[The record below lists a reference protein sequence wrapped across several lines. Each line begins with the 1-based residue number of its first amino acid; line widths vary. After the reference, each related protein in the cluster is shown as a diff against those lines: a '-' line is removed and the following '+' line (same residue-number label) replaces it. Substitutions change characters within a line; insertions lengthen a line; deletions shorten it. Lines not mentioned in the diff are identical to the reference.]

1 MSPHYPED
9 RFYHL
14 DALWLQTLGDDEALV
29 GVNHHAQTSLGT
41 IMYVDLPR
49 IGSTLRQGAAF
60 GTIESS
66 KAVSD
71 LIAPAS
77 GKVLAI
83 NAVLRADPS
92 MVNRAPYA
100 EGWLLR
106 IRLDAPGDSVGLIS
120 AEEYLKKIGG
130 IMV

>member
-9 RFYHL
+9 CLYHL
-14 DALWLQTLGDDEALV
+14 DALWLQTLGDDEALL
-29 GVNHHAQTSLGT
+29 GVNHHAQQSLGAV
-41 IMYVDLPR
+41 MYVDLPR
-49 IGSTLRQGAAF
+49 VGGSLRQGTHC

-77 GKVLAI
+77 GKVLAV
-83 NAVLRADPS
+83 NAALRADPALI
-92 MVNRAPYA
+92 NRAPYA

-106 IRLDAPGDSVGLIS
+106 IRLDAPGDQTGLIS
-120 AEEYLKKIGG
+120 AGEYMKHLGLVG
-130 IMV
+130 

>member
-9 RFYHL
+9 RLYHL
-14 DALWLQTLGDDEALV
+14 DALWLQTLGDDEALL
-29 GVNHHAQTSLGT
+29 GVNHHAQQSLGAV
-41 IMYVDLPR
+41 MYVDLPR
-49 IGSTLRQGAAF
+49 IGGSVSQGTPC

-77 GKVLAI
+77 GKVLAV
-83 NAVLRADPS
+83 NAALRTDPAL
-92 MVNRAPYA
+92 VNRAPYA

-106 IRLDAPGDSVGLIS
+106 IRLATPGDLTGLIS
-120 AEEYLKKIGG
+120 AGEYMKHLGL
-130 IMV
+130 VD